1 MSSATNSECNDPS
14 MPMPR
19 PTKNRPNINRTEMLP
34 TAKQI
39 QPIIIGKHDI
49 SVVALRPMYSQI
61 KAVTKLPH
69 TWPSDKSAANK
80 MRELI

>member
-14 MPMPR
+14 MPIPR
-19 PTKNRPNINRTEMLP
+19 PTKNRPNINRIEMLP

-49 SVVALRPMYSQI
+49 SVVAFRPMYSQI

-69 TWPSDKSAANK
+69 T
-80 MRELI
+80 